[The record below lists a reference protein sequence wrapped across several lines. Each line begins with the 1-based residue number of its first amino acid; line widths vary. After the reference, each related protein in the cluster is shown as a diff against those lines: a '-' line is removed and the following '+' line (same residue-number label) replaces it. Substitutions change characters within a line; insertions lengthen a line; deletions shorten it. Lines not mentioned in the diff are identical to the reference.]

1 MFVMTQ
7 EYWRHAELAQGSYLK
22 VLDSEKDIQRF
33 LSKYEGDSPW
43 IQGWQI
49 KKFADK
55 LKEIAALLIGA
66 KREDFESE
74 AFKNSY
80 LPEEWDTSGF
90 HYYNSTWHHRMT
102 VRELLQKLGTEAIRD
117 NIHKNA
123 WVNALFAD
131 YVPEEKNYIG
141 HGDYTEGEMP
151 KWIITDVRFPNEA
164 QAIKNR
170 GGIILRM
177 TTAVKGADNFPRR
190 LVHSEEGSLVTSNWP
205 THLSEIAL
213 DNYSDFD
220 KLINNSSSLSDLFE
234 QAKYIV
240 EKYKLA

>member
-164 QAIKNR
+164 QAIKDR
-170 GGIILRM
+170 GGLMFRM
-177 TTAVKGADNFPRR
+177 DTENMVTKSRAIYSKQDR
-190 LVHSEEGSLVTSNWP
+190 LLTKSMP
-205 THLSEIAL
+205 THTSETAL
-213 DNYSDFD
+213 DNYGQWDEVISN
-220 KLINNSSSLSDLFE
+220 LGSLSDLFE